1 MKGIIFTEF
10 LDFIEV
16 QAGYETVD
24 AILEAVRP
32 ASGGAYTAVGN
43 YDFQELFSLLAE
55 LSDRLQR
62 PVPAL
67 LRSFG
72 HHLFRRYA
80 AIYPAFFEG
89 CNDPLDFLETI
100 EQRIHTEVLKLYPDA
115 RLPSMETERVSKD
128 ELRMRY
134 RSRRPLGELCLGL
147 IEGCG
152 RHFNARLDLGW
163 KVVPG
168 GLDITIHRA
177 GPAPI
182 VAVAAAGALQ

>member
-10 LDFIEV
+10 LDFIEI

-24 AILEAVRP
+24 AILEAVQP
-32 ASGGAYTAVGN
+32 ASGGAYTAVGS
-43 YDFQELFSLLAE
+43 YDFQELSSLLAV
-55 LSDRLQR
+55 LSNRLQR

-80 AIYPAFFEG
+80 AIYPAFFKDQ
-89 CNDPLDFLETI
+89 NDPLDFLETI
-100 EQRIHTEVLKLYPDA
+100 DQGIHTEVLKLYPDA
-115 RLPSMETERVSKD
+115 QLPTMETRRISQD
-128 ELRMRY
+128 ELLMRY
-134 RSRRPLGELCLGL
+134 RSPRPLGELCLGL

-152 RHFNARLDLGW
+152 RHFNTRFDMGW
-163 KVVPG
+163 KILPD
-168 GLDITIHRA
+168 GLDITIRRA

-182 VAVAAAGALQ
+182 VVAAEAGALQ